1 MCRLHLRRTSQP
13 TRLPLQRTQAN
24 MQKRIS
30 ILIITFTLAISAAA
44 QVGAIDLNRPGSEH
58 NYEQEHEKKQKYTCP
73 MHPEVIT
80 DHPGDCPKCGM
91 TLVPKEEKKHSTLNS
106 DKSRVGTQHSPS
118 DHQSDLS
125 HQSHSIHEGHEMH
138 MEMRSSIDLAD
149 PMSRE
154 GSGTSWLPDSSP
166 MYGKMFMF
174 DNDMLML
181 HGAIFPRY
189 TNVSTRRGDDRID
202 APNWIMGM
210 YSHPLGDNTQIG
222 ARLMMSLDPLT
233 EGGRGYPLLFQT
245 GESWHDQP
253 LHDRQHPHDLF
264 DELSMSLSQK
274 FDHDFSGYVYFGY
287 PGEPALGPPTFMHR
301 PSAMDDPDAPI
312 GHHWQDS
319 THVTFGV
326 ATGGLVW
333 RDIKIEGS
341 IFTGREPDEDRY
353 NFDQPRFDSYSARI
367 SWNPTENLALQISH
381 GYIKS
386 PEGLEPDLNRHR
398 TTASLIYNRVLGPDS
413 NWATSL
419 VWGQNDDTHEGKT
432 ESVLIETNYQ
442 RERDTIY
449 ARWERVEKSGHELVL
464 APVDLDE
471 IFPVNAVS
479 IGYVR
484 VLSHGNKI
492 DIGLGG
498 QVSLDFWPDELDR
511 YYGGGPG
518 YGFQVF
524 LRVRP
529 SRHDHA
535 GQQSHEMK

>member
-80 DHPGDCPKCGM
+80 DHPGNCPKCGM

-189 TNVSTRRGDDRID
+189 INVSTRRGDDRID

-210 YSHPLGDNTQIG
+210 YSHPLCDHTQIG
-222 ARLMMSLDPLT
+222 ASLMMSLDPLT
-233 EGGRGYPLLFQT
+233 EGGRGYPLLFQS
-245 GESWHDQP
+245 GESWNDQP

-264 DELSMSLSQK
+264 DELSLSLSQK
-274 FDHDFSGYVYFGY
+274 FEHDFRGYIYFGY
-287 PGEPALGPPTFMHR
+287 PGEPALGPPAFMHR

-319 THVTFGV
+319 THIPFGV
-326 ATGGLVW
+326 ATAGLVW
-333 RDIKIEGS
+333 RTVKIEGS
-341 IFTGREPDEDRY
+341 VFAGREPDEDRY
-353 NFDQPRFDSYSARI
+353 DFDRPRFDSASGRI
-367 SWNPTENLALQISH
+367 SWNPTPDFALQFSH
-381 GYIKS
+381 GYLKS
-386 PEGLEPDLNRHR
+386 PEAIEPLLNRRR
-398 TTASLIYNRVLGPDS
+398 TTASIIYNKVLGHDA
-413 NWATSL
+413 NWATTF
-419 VWGQNDDTHEGKT
+419 VWGRNNDTREGKT
-432 ESVLIETNYQ
+432 QSFLLESDLQ
-442 RERDTIY
+442 HGRDTFY
-449 ARWERVEKSGHELVL
+449 TRLERVEKSGHELVL
-464 APVDLDE
+464 SGSDLE
-471 IFPVNAVS
+471 KIFPIYAAS
-479 IGYVR
+479 FGYVHDFT
-484 VLSHGNKI
+484 HGNGI
-492 DIGLGG
+492 DVGLGA
-498 QVSLDFWPDELDR
+498 QFTIDHRPDELDR
-511 YYGGGPG
+511 YYGDEVG
-518 YGFQVF
+518 YGLEVF
-524 LRVRP
+524 LRIRP
-529 SRHDHA
+529 SLHRH
-535 GQQSHEMK
+535 HELVDAMK